1 MCETSGKIG
10 WAPPSYL
17 KKCVTRDPDSDSEE
31 EYLGLPESC
40 EKRIIVV

>member
-1 MCETSGKIG
+1 MCETSGKLG

-17 KKCVTRDPDSDSEE
+17 KKCVTKDPDSDSEE

-40 EKRIIVV
+40 EQRIIVM